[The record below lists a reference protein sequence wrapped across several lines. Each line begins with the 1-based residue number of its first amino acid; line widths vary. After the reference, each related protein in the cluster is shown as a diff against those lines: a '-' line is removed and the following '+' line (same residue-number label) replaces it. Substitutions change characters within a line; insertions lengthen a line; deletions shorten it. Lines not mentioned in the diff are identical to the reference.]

1 MKPGTNRR
9 DGTPKDTRRA
19 KTFTGCW
26 TCRARKIKCDL
37 RRPGCARCEKSA
49 FRCGGYDIKLQWS
62 QPIQFNAYGQVVQ
75 NSNPAGSST
84 GSDEPSSQRRDIAFV
99 RYKEEY
105 EYYEDMDEELSM
117 LHSPPLNRIAD
128 NQTWVI
134 KKFAVFR
141 GTDKVKIK
149 HVPRRQRRRVFDR
162 LESKN
167 GFTKST
173 NRVEDSTIQL
183 LGPEDGSVASTLSHS
198 DFVDKLDAESGAVT
212 NIADPSN
219 QKSSGAADLFSF
231 DFSSVNFKGHEW
243 ISDELRDDA
252 LLSAYAMQGFAGQ
265 GFAGDSGTQ
274 LHHEDSQ
281 QAPLAT
287 TSRRSTRDY
296 LDDQSPQLGTVEKED
311 LSHVYKILF
320 HRNEDRSRS
329 QKVSTHLTNGEDAK
343 QQSSVVP
350 LNNMILI
357 DSAGSEGYMPREV
370 LEVVPTDVPDPS
382 IFNLPSSSN
391 PLLQIPTTGLKA
403 KGLTRFL
410 LNYYLQNVV
419 DLMTVVALPT
429 NPWRTMYFPRAL
441 QALGDLAGI
450 GYTSNSRNSLLNAIL
465 AVSCFN
471 LQSKFP
477 KNSPEMKYFLHLGI
491 ELRGQASEF
500 LKTCLNFTV
509 KEERY
514 KDIVTAILS
523 MSSIDVVWGTMADC
537 HYHLGLCEKLVEE
550 RMKSRPKISEK
561 ARSLHR
567 IFSFLKLIQ
576 DSTALDKVT
585 EKEIVVKN
593 TNLDEVE
600 EDQREVGS
608 SNGGGEFK
616 EALDVSGRIR
626 IEYVRFSN
634 SNGSTPIFTDIASQN
649 YYYPHAT
656 TKSNSILS
664 TDALYG
670 LPNSIILLFSD
681 CVRLARHL
689 EYYRSHSQEVPKSF
703 DALCTN
709 FQEKLFNWTSE
720 WDFYKPNSEEFVN
733 DTVEGVYHHTISF
746 YQSLIIYY
754 RTRVQ
759 NCPNS
764 EIQSNVVQVLHHLDK
779 LTGLIQNKGVSI
791 VPLIWQGFIAG
802 CAAVST
808 DLQLRFKEWAAKHAE
823 SGMGAYWGARQI
835 MFEVWRRRVNG
846 ETSDNWFD
854 VYKDWEMNL
863 MLS

>member
-1 MKPGTNRR
+1 MKTGTIRK
-9 DGTPKDTRRA
+9 DGKPKDTRRA

-37 RRPGCARCEKSA
+37 RTPGCARCEKSG

-75 NSNPAGSST
+75 NTNTAGSSA

-141 GTDKVKIK
+141 GTDKVKVK

-162 LESKN
+162 LESKSDSS
-167 GFTKST
+167 KSAT
-173 NRVEDSTIQL
+173 RAGNKPLEL
-183 LGPEDGSVASTLSHS
+183 LGTKDASVSSTLSHS
-198 DFVDKLDAESGAVT
+198 DLVDKFEAEPT
-212 NIADPSN
+212 I
-219 QKSSGAADLFSF
+219 QKTSSVANLFNF
-231 DFSSVNFKGHEW
+231 DFSSANFKGHEW

-252 LLSAYAMQGFAGQ
+252 LLSAYAMQGFAGDGANHLQ
-265 GFAGDSGTQ
+265 
-274 LHHEDSQ
+274 HENCQ
-281 QAPLAT
+281 QTSLANTPL
-287 TSRRSTRDY
+287 RSTQD
-296 LDDQSPQLGTVEKED
+296 LFDDQFSQSGSVEKED
-311 LSHVYKILF
+311 LSQVYKILF
-320 HRNEDRSRS
+320 HRNEDRSRPK
-329 QKVSTHLTNGEDAK
+329 KVSTNLTVGNHTK
-343 QQSSVVP
+343 RKSTVVP
-350 LNNMILI
+350 LNNIILI
-357 DSAGSEGYMPREV
+357 DSAGSEGCMPREV
-370 LEVVPTDVPDPS
+370 LEVVPSEVPDPS
-382 IFNLPSSSN
+382 IFNLPNNNN
-391 PLLQIPTTGLKA
+391 PLLRVPTTGLKSN
-403 KGLTRFL
+403 GLTRFL

-429 NPWRTMYFPRAL
+429 NPWRTIYFPRAL

-477 KNSPEMKYFLHLGI
+477 KNSPQMKYFLHLGI

-500 LKTCLNFTV
+500 LKTCLNSTV

-523 MSSIDVVWGTMADC
+523 MNSIDVVWGTMADC
-537 HYHLGLCEKLVEE
+537 QYHLSLCEELVEE

-585 EKEIVVKN
+585 EKEIVLKN
-593 TNLDEVE
+593 TASEDSQENE
-600 EDQREVGS
+600 EEVGS
-608 SNGGGEFK
+608 PDIGGGEFK
-616 EALDVSGRIR
+616 EALDQVNGRIR
-626 IEYVRFSN
+626 IEYVRLSN
-634 SNGSTPIFTDIASQN
+634 SNASTPIFTDIASQN
-649 YYYPHAT
+649 YYYPHGT
-656 TKSNSILS
+656 TKNNSILS

-689 EYYRSHSQEVPKSF
+689 EYFRTHSQEIPKSF
-703 DALCTN
+703 DALCTS
-709 FQEKLFNWTSE
+709 FEAKLFNWTSE
-720 WDFYKPNSEEFVN
+720 WDFHKPDTDEFLN
-733 DTVEGVYHHTISF
+733 DTVEGVYHHTMSF

-754 RTRVQ
+754 RTRVK

-764 EIQSNVVQVLHHLDK
+764 EVQINVVQVLSHLDK
-779 LTGLIQNKGVSI
+779 LAGLIETKGISI
-791 VPLIWQGFIAG
+791 VPLIWQGFMAG
-802 CAAVST
+802 CAAVDT
-808 DLQLRFKEWAAKHAE
+808 ELQLRFKEWAAKLAD